1 MILLK
6 YFVVGGYEYEVF
18 IIIGGWRNFGIF
30 VNVFMIFY
38 GIEVVSDVISL
49 IDGGLMDREL
59 FV

>member
-18 IIIGGWRNFGIF
+18 IIIGGWRNFEIF